1 MKTNYTFYFD
11 FVSQNENQ
19 NEQTLQQLTDEIF
32 GGRGSVEIVE
42 KLFDITFASGIENG
56 RPIFLNLDG
65 EDSNNDY
72 LMTKYDGKVLLTT
85 PPLDHQTNEPFIK
98 TKLTFKIEVKE
109 IDNGF
114 EEVKGFIN
122 SKLRNTLDF

>member
-32 GGRGSVEIVE
+32 GGRGCVEIVE

-56 RPIFLNLDG
+56 RPIFLNLDD

-72 LMTKYDGKVLLTT
+72 L
-85 PPLDHQTNEPFIK
+85 
-98 TKLTFKIEVKE
+98 
-109 IDNGF
+109 
-114 EEVKGFIN
+114 
-122 SKLRNTLDF
+122 

>member
-1 MKTNYTFYFD
+1 MKETHTYYFD
-11 FVSQNENQ
+11 FVSQDGKQ
-19 NEQTLQQLTDEIF
+19 NEQTLQQLTYEIF

-42 KLFDITFASGIENG
+42 SLFDITFASGIEDS

-85 PPLDHQTNEPFIK
+85 PPLDHQTNKPFVK
-98 TKLTFKIEVKE
+98 TKLTFKVEVKE

-114 EEVKGFIN
+114 VEVTGFIN
-122 SKLRNTLDF
+122 SKSRNTLDF